1 MTEHFNEA
9 AARRG
14 QGPWIGQR
22 GWLQHRRGQARRMM
36 VAGTMSV
43 TGRMQRVSLVSDD
56 LDDFRWSPGQDMVLE
71 LPLASG
77 ETARRHY
84 TIRHYDEAEQRI
96 DIDIVLHG
104 AGASAPSA
112 SRQWLDR
119 VRIGDKLIA
128 VGPRGHT
135 RLAGDVTRHL
145 FVGDESCIP
154 AIAAMAE
161 HLHPAVRAQAL
172 IEVVDEA
179 DIQPLNSQADLT
191 VAWLYRKAA
200 PAGSADLLLEAVK
213 GLRVDAGAT
222 QAYVIGETG
231 QVRAVRQHL
240 IAAGMPKARITAE
253 GYWRPGRIGGHDH
266 VF

>member
-1 MTEHFNEA
+1 MTEHFNEGG
-9 AARRG
+9 ARG
-14 QGPWIGQR
+14 DHGPWMGQR

-36 VAGTMSV
+36 VAGISSV
-43 TGRMQRVSLVSDD
+43 TERMRRVSLVS
-56 LDDFRWSPGQDMVLE
+56 GQDMVLE
-71 LPLASG
+71 LPLAAG

-96 DIDIVLHG
+96 DIDVVLHG
-104 AGASAPSA
+104 AGASSL
-112 SRQWLDR
+112 WLDR
-119 VRIGDKLIA
+119 VRTGDKLIA

-145 FVGDESCIP
+145 FIGDETCIP

-172 IEVVDEA
+172 IEVIDEA
-179 DIQPLNSQADLT
+179 DIQPLHSQADLT
-191 VAWLYRKAA
+191 IAWLYRKAA
-200 PAGSADLLLEAVK
+200 PAGSTRLLLDAVQ
-213 GLRVDAGAT
+213 GLQIDRAST
-222 QAYVIGETG
+222 QAYVIGETS

-240 IAAGMPKARITAE
+240 IAAGLPKARITAE
-253 GYWRPGRIGGHDH
+253 GYWRPGRMGGHDH

>member
-1 MTEHFNEA
+1 MAERFNETA
-9 AARRG
+9 SRG
-14 QGPWIGQR
+14 LHAPWIGQR

-36 VAGTMSV
+36 VAGTMTV
-43 TGRMQRVSLVSDD
+43 TERMRRVSLVSDD
-56 LDDFRWSPGQDMVLE
+56 MDDFRWSPGQDMVLE

-77 ETARRHY
+77 GTARRHY

-104 AGASAPSA
+104 AGASA
-112 SRQWLDR
+112 QWLDQ
-119 VRIGDKLIA
+119 VRTGDKLIA

-145 FVGDESCIP
+145 FVGDETCIP

-161 HLHPAVRAQAL
+161 ALHPAVRAQAL

-179 DIQPLNSQADLT
+179 DIQPLQSQADVT
-191 VAWLYRKAA
+191 VAWLYRQAA
-200 PAGSADLLLEAVK
+200 PAGSTRLLLEAVE
-213 GLRVDAGAT
+213 GLRVDPATT
-222 QAYVIGETG
+222 QAYVIGETS

-240 IAAGMPKARITAE
+240 IAAGLPKGRITAE
-253 GYWRPGRIGGHDH
+253 GYWRPGRVGGHDH